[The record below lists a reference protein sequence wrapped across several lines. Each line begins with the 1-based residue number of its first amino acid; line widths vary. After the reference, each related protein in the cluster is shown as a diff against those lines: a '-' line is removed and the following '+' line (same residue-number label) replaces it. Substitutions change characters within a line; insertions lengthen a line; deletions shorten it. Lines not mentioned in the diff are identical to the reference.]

1 MASNPYIVS
10 ALKHR
15 PATFADVLA
24 QEHVTRTLQNSLRR
38 GKIANAYLFSGPRGT
53 GKTTTARILAK
64 ALNCENLQDSEP
76 CNECDS
82 CRMIIHGTHP
92 DVLEVDAASNTG
104 VENIRE
110 LRENARFTPSLGRY
124 KIYVIDESHMLSNQ
138 ANNALLKILEEPP
151 SHCCF
156 IFATT
161 EIHKIMPTI
170 LSRCQRYPFR
180 RIPASVIVEHL
191 KKVLRQQDETVAA
204 DPAELD
210 TVLYLIARSAE
221 GGLRDA
227 LFSLDQMLAF
237 CSGRL
242 TLAEVK
248 EVLGAIEYDQVDRY
262 VRALIQHDLPVILDV
277 IESLSQKGR
286 EIGLFFKECMQHL
299 RDLAVVKVASS
310 NVDLLDL
317 PEEYCWQ
324 LLETAAMT
332 TLEQILY
339 ITDQFW
345 ETEYRMRTSPMA
357 RLVFEL
363 ASIKAAKAGQAVKVE
378 DLLKRLTAGGA
389 GIALDAPRT
398 PPPPASSAHPVSKSE
413 SRPDGALFDEN
424 NAPPAKGSGDQPSQ
438 DRHSASGP
446 GSPAGEPPRE
456 SKPEAGSSSS
466 TPGAPAA
473 GADSLAT
480 MWNHFLKE
488 IDNHIDPLLAAVLQ
502 HSVPLDITGD
512 TLRIAIPAANAYYG
526 RMLEQSRNREILSN
540 LIYESFGKKYTLRVE
555 AREDL
560 QLPAEAESVS
570 KPAAPPVSREKLLDK
585 IQQNKIFNKLM
596 EELPG
601 RIIQIKPANPPAEP

>member
-15 PATFADVLA
+15 PSTFAEVLA

-64 ALNCENLQDSEP
+64 ALNCENLQDNEP
-76 CNECDS
+76 CNRCDS
-82 CRMIIHGTHP
+82 CRMIAHGNHP
-92 DVLEVDAASNTG
+92 DVLEIDAASNTG
-104 VENIRE
+104 VDNIRE

-124 KIYVIDESHMLSNQ
+124 KIYIIDESHMLSIS

-151 SHCCF
+151 PHCCF

-161 EIHKIMPTI
+161 EIHKVMPTI

-180 RIPASVIVEHL
+180 RIPASVIVEQL
-191 KKVLRQQDETVAA
+191 KKVLRQQDELVAA

-210 TVLYLIARSAE
+210 TILYLIARSAE

-227 LFSLDQMLAF
+227 LVSLDQMLAY

-242 TLAEVK
+242 TLAEVR
-248 EVLGAIEYDQVDRY
+248 EVLGAIEFDQVDRY

-277 IESLSQKGR
+277 IESLTAQGR
-286 EIGLFFKECMQHL
+286 EIGLFLKECMQHL
-299 RDLAVVKVASS
+299 RNLAVVKVSAAQ
-310 NVDLLDL
+310 VELLDL
-317 PEEYCWQ
+317 PEEYTRQ

-345 ETEYRMRTSPMA
+345 ETEYRMRNSPMA
-357 RLVFEL
+357 RLIFEL

-378 DLLKRLTAGGA
+378 DLLKRLSTGSPS
-389 GIALDAPRT
+389 IPLDI
-398 PPPPASSAHPVSKSE
+398 PPAASSLSPGIPAAKAHSHPVE
-413 SRPDGALFDEN
+413 SLFDGN
-424 NAPPAKGSGDQPSQ
+424 T
-438 DRHSASGP
+438 HSP
-446 GSPAGEPPRE
+446 GIGPAGKSTRHTQAASDTGSTGGETPLE
-456 SKPEAGSSSS
+456 TKPAGASLSN
-466 TPGAPAA
+466 AALNPAA

-480 MWNHFLKE
+480 LWNHFLKE

-502 HSVPLDITGD
+502 HSVPLEITGD
-512 TLRIAIPAANAYYG
+512 SLRIAIPAANAYYG
-526 RMLEQSRNREILSN
+526 RMLEQPRNREILSN
-540 LIYESFGKKYTLRVE
+540 LIYDSFGKKYTLRVE
-555 AREDL
+555 TREDMT
-560 QLPAEAESVS
+560 LPGETEPAA
-570 KPAAPPVSREKLLDK
+570 KPAAPPVSREEVMNR
-585 IQQNKIFNKLM
+585 IEQNKLFNKLM
-596 EELPG
+596 DELPG
-601 RIIQIKPANPPAEP
+601 RIIQIKPVTPPAKP

>member
-15 PATFADVLA
+15 PSTFAEVLA
-24 QEHVTRTLQNSLRR
+24 QEHITRTLQNSLRR

-92 DVLEVDAASNTG
+92 DVLEIDAASNTG

-110 LRENARFTPSLGRY
+110 LRENARFTPTLGRY

-161 EIHKIMPTI
+161 ELHKVLATI

-210 TVLYLIARSAE
+210 TILYLIARSAE

-262 VRALIQHDLPVILDV
+262 VRALIQNDLPVILDV
-277 IESLSQKGR
+277 IESLTTQGR
-286 EIGLFFKECMQHL
+286 EIALFLKECMQHL
-299 RDLAVVKVASS
+299 RNLAVVKVSAAQAE
-310 NVDLLDL
+310 LLDL
-317 PEEYCWQ
+317 PEEYSRQ

-345 ETEYRMRTSPMA
+345 ETEYRMRMSPMA

-378 DLLKRLTAGGA
+378 DLLKRLSSGGT
-389 GIALDAPRT
+389 GVALDL
-398 PPPPASSAHPVSKSE
+398 HPGSLSVQPMSKSE
-413 SRPDGALFDEN
+413 TGPAGSLFDEN
-424 NAPPAKGSGDQPSQ
+424 STPPAKSPVDKPSR
-438 DRHSASGP
+438 DRRSASGTA
-446 GSPAGEPPRE
+446 SSAEEPPRE
-456 SKPEAGSSSS
+456 SKPETAGSI
-466 TPGAPAA
+466 GASGIPAA

-502 HSVPLDITGD
+502 HSVPLEITGD
-512 TLRIAIPAANAYYG
+512 ILRIAIPAANAYYG
-526 RMLEQSRNREILSN
+526 RMLEQPRNRDILAN
-540 LIYESFGKKYTLRVE
+540 LIYNSFGKKYTLRVE

-560 QLPAEAESVS
+560 NLPAEAEPEAQ
-570 KPAAPPVSREKLLDK
+570 PAAPPVSREVLMDK

-596 EELPG
+596 DELPG
-601 RIIQIKPANPPAEP
+601 RIIQIRPAPPPAS